1 MLILCRILC
10 IAAGYG
16 FGLFQTAFIYGK
28 MHGIDIRDYGSG
40 NSGTTN
46 ALRTL
51 GKKAGGLVLLGDFMK
66 CFIACMLVRL
76 IFHYVKPDMTL
87 VFVLYTALGVGL
99 GHIFPFY
106 MDFKGGKG
114 IAVAAG
120 IVVSM
125 LNPWIFLICAFVF
138 FSILYATRYVSLSSI
153 LMLFSFYFS
162 FYYFLR
168 AGKLD
173 VADLNY
179 NYFECLLLLAV
190 YVALAI
196 FMHRENI
203 KRLMNH
209 EERVFTLK
217 SEKKLQE
224 EEEKFKEKYKGTVV
238 EDDMPAFDETENK

>member
-1 MLILCRILC
+1 MLFICRILC

-28 MHGIDIRDYGSG
+28 MNGIDIREYGSG

-51 GKKAGGLVLLGDFMK
+51 GKKAGIIVLLGDFMK
-66 CFIACMLVRL
+66 CFIACMITRL
-76 IFHYVKPDMTL
+76 IFHHVRADMTL

-138 FSILYATRYVSLSSI
+138 FSVLYATRYVSLSSI
-153 LMLFSFYFS
+153 LMLISFYIS
-162 FYYFLR
+162 FFYNLR
-168 AGKLD
+168 MGKLE
-173 VADLNY
+173 VLNTGY
-179 NYFECLLLLAV
+179 NYVECLILLAA
-190 YVALAI
+190 YVALAVY
-196 FMHRENI
+196 MHRENI
-203 KRLMNH
+203 NRLLNH

-217 SEKKLQE
+217 SEKKLKE
-224 EEEKFKEKYKGTVV
+224 EEEKIKEKYKGTVV
-238 EDDMPAFDETENK
+238 EDDIPGLENTDNN